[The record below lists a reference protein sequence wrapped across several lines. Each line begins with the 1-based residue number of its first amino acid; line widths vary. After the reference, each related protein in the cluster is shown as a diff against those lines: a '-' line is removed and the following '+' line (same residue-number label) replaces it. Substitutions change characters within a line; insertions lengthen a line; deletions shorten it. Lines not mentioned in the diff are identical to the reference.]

1 MVYKS
6 RFPVAAT
13 TSIVLMIAVVIAIA
27 LALTKLQNEARQQPD
42 ATATRS
48 AATSGATH
56 EDPSPQEA
64 AYNKAAAAA
73 NTAEAL
79 KPGQPAPDFSLPYA
93 TQEKIFFK
101 PEEHMSLAG
110 LRGKNV
116 ILAFYPADWSGGCTK
131 EVCTLRDTFAE
142 LSKLNATVLGISGDY
157 VFSHHEWAKHHKLQF
172 PLLSDHDHKVAR
184 LYTSFDEAS
193 GFNKRTIYLIDKTGV
208 VRYVNP
214 AFKAGD
220 AKDYAAL
227 RAELQKL
234 N

>member
-1 MVYKS
+1 MVYKAK
-6 RFPVAAT
+6 FPAAAT
-13 TSIVLMIAVVIAIA
+13 VSIVLMIAVVIAIA
-27 LALTKLQNEARQQPD
+27 LALTKLQNDARTDGDASPSTTASRATTSDVSEAS
-42 ATATRS
+42 S
-48 AATSGATH
+48 AN
-56 EDPSPQEA
+56 D
-64 AYNKAAAAA
+64 AAAASVA
-73 NTAEAL
+73 NAPKVGHA
-79 KPGQPAPDFSLPYA
+79 APDFRLPYA

-101 PEEHMSLAG
+101 PEEQMALSA

-116 ILAFYPADWSGGCTK
+116 LLAFYPADWSGGCTK

-184 LYTSFDEAS
+184 LYASFDEAS
-193 GFNKRTIYLIDKTGV
+193 GFNKRTVYLIDKDGI
-208 VRYVNP
+208 VRYANP

-220 AKDYAAL
+220 TKDYASL